1 MEALIVKDCNGNQLE
16 DGDSVILNKTLKVK
30 GASMDLKKG
39 SKIKNIKLTD
49 DDQEVECRIGK
60 STIVL
65 KTIFLKKA

>member
-65 KTIFLKKA
+65 KTMFLKKA